1 MDKKADNQAMLGT
14 EGLQQTASSWRG
26 AWTREELTLA
36 TPGSRPSSLQNWE
49 KMKLWVQATQSAVL
63 RHTCPRK
70 RTQHLRAIHQPSA
83 PWAAQ
88 AASPG

>member
-1 MDKKADNQAMLGT
+1 MDTKADIQAMLRA

-26 AWTREELTLA
+26 AWTREDLTLA

-63 RHTCPRK
+63 CHTCPRK
-70 RTQHLRAIHQPSA
+70 RTQHLRAIPQPSA
-83 PWAAQ
+83 PPAAQ
-88 AASPG
+88 ATSPG

>member
-1 MDKKADNQAMLGT
+1 MDTKADIQAMLGA
-14 EGLQQTASSWRG
+14 EGLQQTARSWRG

-36 TPGSRPSSLQNWE
+36 TLGSRPSSLQNWE
-49 KMKLWVQATQSAVL
+49 KMKLWVQATRSAVL

-70 RTQHLRAIHQPSA
+70 RTQHLWAIPQPST
-83 PWAAQ
+83 PRAAQ